1 MNLRNKTIGHRIRF
15 FRRKLGLTQRELAKR
30 CGVHQTAL
38 GFWERSAHWYP
49 KPPQISALCDTLNI
63 TPEVLINGDA
73 LLPIRPACDSDD
85 PRNLIGGRIRFRRKE
100 LGMTQTQLAEAVGV
114 HYTTVSHHELG
125 KGKNRSVDDIMLNQY
140 AEALDVGIDY
150 FHAPDAETLTDSGFG
165 KLQVA
170 LAGVGGNQPC
180 PADQLRIL
188 TWSFAELNAGN
199 RSLLLKI
206 AKAMES
212 EQ

>member
-49 KPPQISALCDTLNI
+49 KPPQISALCETLNI
-63 TPEVLINGDA
+63 TPEILINGDA

-125 KGKNRSVDDIMLNQY
+125 KGKNRSVDDVMLNQY

-150 FHAPDAETLTDSGFG
+150 FHAPEAEQLSGFG
-165 KLQVA
+165 TGSPQVA
-170 LAGVGGNQPC
+170 LAGAGEKTESE
-180 PADQLRIL
+180 ADQYRQHFRVF
-188 TWSFAELNAGN
+188 SAMKSNN
-199 RSLLLKI
+199 RNLWLKI
-206 AKAMES
+206 GREIV
-212 EQ
+212 ETQ